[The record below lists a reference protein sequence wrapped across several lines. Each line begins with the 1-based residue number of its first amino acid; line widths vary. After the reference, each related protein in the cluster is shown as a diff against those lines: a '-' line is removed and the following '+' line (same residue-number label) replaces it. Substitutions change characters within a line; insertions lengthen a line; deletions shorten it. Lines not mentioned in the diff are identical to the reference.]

1 MLFYG
6 FMKLVAP
13 GIHGCIYA
21 SLVFLVCWTLA
32 FIIAAATAD
41 FPAGLSAGLLP
52 AGFLAGF
59 QLVLSLF
66 MPFSWSSLGVLSI
79 KVLLCCCGFDGLFFL
94 MALFLLAAGASGSC
108 STLHWFK
115 GALWFCSTD
124 FQLDFQ
130 LGFQQPLA
138 YLKKVSFLINS
149 YTFNGFSIGG
159 EFRLCIALVYFSAF
173 FGITLITQLLYEFKR
188 ASANHFIEE

>member
-1 MLFYG
+1 VAGYQDLFMIMGGYVAEESMLFYG

-32 FIIAAATAD
+32 FIIAAAAAD

-108 STLHWFK
+108 STLHWFN
-115 GALWFCSTD
+115 GALWFCSIG

-130 LGFQQPLA
+130 LVLLFLQLGFQQVFQLFFMLCA
-138 YLKKVSFLINS
+138 IGQFLWALSLCRSFSL
-149 YTFNGFSIGG
+149 
-159 EFRLCIALVYFSAF
+159 F
-173 FGITLITQLLYEFKR
+173 FL
-188 ASANHFIEE
+188 

>member
-1 MLFYG
+1 MAA
-6 FMKLVAP
+6 FMPLL
-13 GIHGCIYA
+13 C
-21 SLVFLVCWTLA
+21 FLSAGLWA
-32 FIIAAATAD
+32 FIIAAAAAD

-130 LGFQQPLA
+130 LGFQQVFQLFFMFCA
-138 YLKKVSFLINS
+138 IQQFLWALGLCRSFSL
-149 YTFNGFSIGG
+149 
-159 EFRLCIALVYFSAF
+159 F
-173 FGITLITQLLYEFKR
+173 FF
-188 ASANHFIEE
+188 